1 MAVTGLTR
9 NQFIGV
15 KPVRGF
21 ESLRLR
27 WNFESAGVLPVDFF
41 TFRTPPYAVSSPH
54 KPVFPHCSHT
64 AFPPAIPRSAS
75 ACGPSP

>member
-27 WNFESAGVLPVDFF
+27 WEFKSAGG
-41 TFRTPPYAVSSPH
+41 
-54 KPVFPHCSHT
+54 
-64 AFPPAIPRSAS
+64 IS
-75 ACGPSP
+75 ACGLFLLCYGDE

>member
-27 WNFESAGVLPVDFF
+27 WNFKSAGGIAACRLFF
-41 TFRTPPYAVSSPH
+41 VMAMRRY
-54 KPVFPHCSHT
+54 K
-64 AFPPAIPRSAS
+64 IPLYTSI
-75 ACGPSP
+75 